1 MAKRETRKIQGLTLE
16 LEGLPPRRAFKA
28 LAGLLRTLG
37 APATAGL
44 SDPSILAKML
54 GGGQELKTVALALLV
69 HADLASLDPD
79 QLLELADELLIG
91 QLIVNGVACESAAVL
106 DVNLPDVF
114 KLLAA
119 LRFALELN
127 FLPTSAGAAMS
138 AGQDDPAK
146 APADQ

>member
-1 MAKRETRKIQGLTLE
+1 MPKRETRTIQGLKLE
-16 LEGLPPRRAFKA
+16 LEALPPRRGFKA

-44 SDPSILAKML
+44 SDPGTLAKLL
-54 GGGQELKTVALALLV
+54 GGGQELKTVGIALLV

-79 QLLELADELLIG
+79 RLLELADELLVG
-91 QLIVNGVACESAAVL
+91 QLIVNGIACESAAVL
-106 DVNLPDVF
+106 DVNVPDVF

-127 FLPTSAGAAMS
+127 FLPTSAGAVTS
-138 AGQDDPAK
+138 AGDGDPN
-146 APADQ
+146 PATP